1 MICRVNGKENDYG
14 AALYI
19 YIYKYR
25 FFRMSLLRAPF
36 WWQDQARKKQ
46 SGCWGKTVLQRYWST
61 RNIRRPRT
69 KCVIALA
76 LMSIGVKRSCIVV
89 GLSIKEKETRLSAST
104 YTRPDLYSGRQKRT
118 KPLSVRWSL
127 NNGGKRIV
135 WLSSGIMK
143 PIQTYRYPDCYGELQ
158 SIDLL
163 ASMQVIV

>member
-1 MICRVNGKENDYG
+1 MIMVRQ
-14 AALYI
+14 YI
-19 YIYKYR
+19 YIYISIG
-25 FFRMSLLRAPF
+25 FFGWVFFVLLFGGRIRRGRSSQGA
-36 WWQDQARKKQ
+36 
-46 SGCWGKTVLQRYWST
+46 GGKTVLQRYWST

-89 GLSIKEKETRLSAST
+89 GLSNKEKETRLSAST

-118 KPLSVRWSL
+118 KPLFVRWFL

-143 PIQTYRYPDCYGELQ
+143 PIQTYRYPDCYGKLQ